1 MKTGAFE
8 LDSVDASG
16 PPAKVTISST
26 SLAFSGS
33 LRQTKKSRAWESC
46 SLHGIASEIAAGG
59 GMGCLYESGTNP
71 SYDRVEQTNQSDIE
85 FLKKLCQDAGISI
98 KATDGKIVL
107 YDQAAYEA
115 KAPVLTIEKGVKG
128 GYTKYKLSSGSADT
142 QYAKCRVRWMDPA
155 TGTCIEGTAEDG
167 DVSGEQC
174 LEVKA
179 RVASVGEAQTLAL
192 KHLRLHNKLAKTVTF
207 AVLSDL
213 ARSRGLVVGLKN
225 NSITTAY
232 ALERLDAMERSITG
246 MMGSD
251 FLLRNAPAN
260 EAECLTK
267 WAYLGWKATPDG
279 MNTEINTEL
288 VNAFSAAL
296 NGTEGAHD

>member
-1 MKTGAFE
+1 M
-8 LDSVDASG
+8 
-16 PPAKVTISST
+16 
-26 SLAFSGS
+26 
-33 LRQTKKSRAWESC
+33 
-46 SLHGIASEIAAGG
+46 
-59 GMGCLYESGTNP
+59 
-71 SYDRVEQTNQSDIE
+71 
-85 FLKKLCQDAGISI
+85 
-98 KATDGKIVL
+98 
-107 YDQAAYEA
+107 AYL
-115 KAPVLTIEKGVKG
+115 LTTR
-128 GYTKYKLSSGSADT
+128 YFD
-142 QYAKCRVRWMDPA
+142 RVRWYKQAEKEITAAHAQAVKNAERFKGSEGYKGLIEKADAERGAALNGEKA
-155 TGTCIEGTAEDG
+155 TLRESMKTILAEMRRNVESRKVTPPTAEMVNLLTVLQMRG
-167 DVSGEQC
+167 DSLTAAELKQAANNMEGC
-174 LEVKA
+174 PA
-179 RVASVGEAQTLAL
+179 AL
-192 KHLRLHNKLAKTVTF
+192 

-232 ALERLDAMERSITG
+232 ALERLDAMEQSITG

-288 VNAFSAAL
+288 VNAVSAAL

>member
-1 MKTGAFE
+1 MPY
-8 LDSVDASG
+8 L
-16 PPAKVTISST
+16 
-26 SLAFSGS
+26 
-33 LRQTKKSRAWESC
+33 
-46 SLHGIASEIAAGG
+46 
-59 GMGCLYESGTNP
+59 
-71 SYDRVEQTNQSDIE
+71 
-85 FLKKLCQDAGISI
+85 
-98 KATDGKIVL
+98 
-107 YDQAAYEA
+107 
-115 KAPVLTIEKGVKG
+115 LTTR
-128 GYTKYKLSSGSADT
+128 YFD
-142 QYAKCRVRWMDPA
+142 RVRWYKEAERDILSAHAQAVKNAERFKGSEGYKDLIAKADAERDAALNAEKATVRTAMKTIIAEMRRNIESRKVTPPTSEQVNLLSVLKMRGDSLTAAELKQAANNMEGCPA
-155 TGTCIEGTAEDG
+155 
-167 DVSGEQC
+167 
-174 LEVKA
+174 
-179 RVASVGEAQTLAL
+179 AL
-192 KHLRLHNKLAKTVTF
+192 

-213 ARSRGLVVGLKN
+213 ARSRGLVLGLKN